1 MITAPAHVCQ
11 GKPLFSR
18 MFSCY
23 NGKKLREGISFM
35 NICVF
40 GASSD
45 AIDPAYFAAAEALGA
60 CIARGGH
67 RLIFGGGREG
77 LMGACARGL
86 LREGGTA
93 LGIAP
98 RFFDEPGI
106 LMKEDCD
113 FLFTETMSERKKLM
127 EDMSDAFI
135 ALPGGIGTYEEFFE
149 TLTLKQLGQHCKP
162 MVMLNTLG
170 YFDPFVALLQTTAEK
185 RFMSAKILG
194 LFRVCAEPEAALQ
207 ALLAD
212 AARPAGARSLAD
224 YSK

>member
-1 MITAPAHVCQ
+1 M
-11 GKPLFSR
+11 
-18 MFSCY
+18 
-23 NGKKLREGISFM
+23 GKKLREGISFM

-45 AIDPAYFAAAEALGA
+45 AIDPAYFAAAAALGA
-60 CIARGGH
+60 CIAGGGH

-106 LMKEDCD
+106 LMKEECD

-135 ALPGGIGTYEEFFE
+135 ALPGGIGTLDEFFE
-149 TLTLKQLGQHCKP
+149 ALTLRQLGQHGKP
-162 MVMLNTLG
+162 IVLLNTLG
-170 YFDPFVALLQTTAEK
+170 FYDALDALLRSLALDG
-185 RFMSAKILG
+185 FMSAQVLEAYA
-194 LFRVCAEPEAALQ
+194 LCASPAEALRRVCAPAADRLPRT
-207 ALLAD
+207 L
-212 AARPAGARSLAD
+212 SD
-224 YSK
+224 YNA